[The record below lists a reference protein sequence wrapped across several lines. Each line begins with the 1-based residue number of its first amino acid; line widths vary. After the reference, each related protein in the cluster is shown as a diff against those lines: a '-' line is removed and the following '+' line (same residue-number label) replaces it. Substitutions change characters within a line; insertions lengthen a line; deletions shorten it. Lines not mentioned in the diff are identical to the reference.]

1 MAVGFS
7 GSKACLT
14 SDSETF
20 ANFFLSRNTNI
31 VRFLWPKLDELKLA
45 RPGGKFNCKK
55 TPHLVPTSEAIRL
68 MISKATI
75 LSSRSNRVSYSDCR
89 SSRFFQRSLMI
100 QLNHPQPFPAIYAS
114 KRQESLS
121 SAQRI
126 RTQFRQLVSSAQSA
140 RADTRRRVES

>member
-7 GSKACLT
+7 GSKACLI

-20 ANFFLSRNTNI
+20 ANFFLSRNTSI

-45 RPGGKFNCKK
+45 CPGGKFNCKN

-100 QLNHPQPFPAIYAS
+100 QLNQIGRAS
-114 KRQESLS
+114 VGKEYGGGVRGWW
-121 SAQRI
+121 
-126 RTQFRQLVSSAQSA
+126 
-140 RADTRRRVES
+140 